1 MYQFLINP
9 DNEVLLMIDAI
20 SGREEE
26 PYAEYERSR
35 RSLRLVKNPSET
47 KLFSHV
53 NKDVAEILNEKS
65 DIWVMEQKENGNA
78 GDTYRVKLK
87 II

>member
-35 RSLRLVKNPSET
+35 RSLRLVKNPSEA
-47 KLFSHV
+47 KLFSRV
-53 NKDVAEILNEKS
+53 NKDVAEILNEKAIS
-65 DIWVMEQKENGNA
+65 GSWNKKKTAMPATHIG
-78 GDTYRVKLK
+78 
-87 II
+87 

>member
-20 SGREEE
+20 SGREE

-35 RSLRLVKNPSET
+35 RSLRLVKNPSEA
-47 KLFSHV
+47 KLFSPRERQTLP
-53 NKDVAEILNEKS
+53 KF
-65 DIWVMEQKENGNA
+65 
-78 GDTYRVKLK
+78 
-87 II
+87 

>member
-1 MYQFLINP
+1 M
-9 DNEVLLMIDAI
+9 
-20 SGREEE
+20 
-26 PYAEYERSR
+26 
-35 RSLRLVKNPSET
+35 
-47 KLFSHV
+47 